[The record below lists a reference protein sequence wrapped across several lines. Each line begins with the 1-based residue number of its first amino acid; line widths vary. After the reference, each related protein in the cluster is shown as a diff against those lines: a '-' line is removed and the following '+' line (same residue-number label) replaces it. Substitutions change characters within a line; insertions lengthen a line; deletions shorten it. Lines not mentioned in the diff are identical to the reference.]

1 MGTRVAAWQAAH
13 ACGLQRDTGLSSA
26 ATLSLLSPTSAWLA
40 GRRQSVEELDEV
52 VSAARARDRRR
63 RTNVLMEDM
72 GDADQ
77 GSTVHFFLTPEL
89 AARSALF
96 RG

>member
-1 MGTRVAAWQAAH
+1 MVTS
-13 ACGLQRDTGLSSA
+13 GLSADLRRSMEGCDEA
-26 ATLSLLSPTSAWLA
+26 MLA
-40 GRRQSVEELDEV
+40 V
-52 VSAARARDRRR
+52 RARDRRR
-63 RTNVLMEDM
+63 RTHVLMEDI

-77 GSTVHFFLTPEL
+77 GAPVHFLTPEL

>member
-1 MGTRVAAWQAAH
+1 MEGCDEAM
-13 ACGLQRDTGLSSA
+13 
-26 ATLSLLSPTSAWLA
+26 LA
-40 GRRQSVEELDEV
+40 V
-52 VSAARARDRRR
+52 RARDRRR
-63 RTNVLMEDM
+63 RTNVLMEDV

-77 GSTVHFFLTPEL
+77 GSTVHFLTPEL

>member
-1 MGTRVAAWQAAH
+1 MLGVT
-13 ACGLQRDTGLSSA
+13 LQKC
-26 ATLSLLSPTSAWLA
+26 PTAFDFDVLITNIAWLA
-40 GRRQSVEELDEV
+40 GGRQSMEEVDEA
-52 VSAARARDRRR
+52 VSAVRARDRRR
-63 RTNVLMEDM
+63 RTNVLMEDI

-77 GSTVHFFLTPEL
+77 GSMVHFLTPEL

>member
-1 MGTRVAAWQAAH
+1 M
-13 ACGLQRDTGLSSA
+13 
-26 ATLSLLSPTSAWLA
+26 
-40 GRRQSVEELDEV
+40 EEVDEA
-52 VSAARARDRRR
+52 VSAVRARDRRR
-63 RTNVLMEDM
+63 RTNVLMEDI

-77 GSTVHFFLTPEL
+77 GSMVHFLTPEL

>member
-1 MGTRVAAWQAAH
+1 MEECDEA
-13 ACGLQRDTGLSSA
+13 LSM
-26 ATLSLLSPTSAWLA
+26 
-40 GRRQSVEELDEV
+40 
-52 VSAARARDRRR
+52 ARARDRRR

-72 GDADQ
+72 GDTDQ
-77 GSTVHFFLTPEL
+77 SSMVHFLTPEL